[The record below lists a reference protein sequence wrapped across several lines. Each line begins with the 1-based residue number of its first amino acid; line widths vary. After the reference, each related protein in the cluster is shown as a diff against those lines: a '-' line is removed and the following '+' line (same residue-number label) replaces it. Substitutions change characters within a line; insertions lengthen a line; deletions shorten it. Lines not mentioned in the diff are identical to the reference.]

1 MQIYSDGK
9 NRVIKGTFPKRFRL
23 LNAGAEVPYLRT
35 AKDAIRLS
43 GELPIGLLDIEEVE
57 QKKTAQ
63 PAKLDAASLAI
74 INKGDFDRID
84 ILNKKLA
91 INQEQM
97 NSQLSA
103 LTEHEATIANLETQN
118 AQAIEDTKNS
128 IVEMAVAVGKEIQA
142 DREALKQTAES
153 FSSSLKDTGE
163 ILSLKIEAHEKAKN
177 PHNIS
182 KATIGLERVDNTP
195 DIDKPVSKPVKKEL
209 DKKADKKQVDEL
221 SKKIEETGKK
231 QDKIVKGLDR
241 INWVGGVGGNELPT
255 GGKEGQFLAKGS
267 DKTGDYK
274 WVTPDPSIEIV
285 RVDEL
290 PATGETNILYLVPVD
305 DPETKNIYDEYIWA
319 VQSDDTYGWEKLGT
333 TEVDLSGYV
342 PTSRTINSKA
352 LTSDITLSASDV
364 GALPDNTF
372 IPTDTSDLTNGAG
385 FITPSALSDYVTL
398 STSQKINA
406 AKAIFGTDVAFGT
419 DTTQKNLL
427 AVISNSN
434 SLAGNW
440 IGRLTVGAKNKTFIM
455 GTYGGIC
462 VLGAHA
468 WTDAQKGTGA
478 AWEPVY
484 INPDGNKAV
493 YIGGSP
499 INGKQCILKIQ
510 NVNANTTGTV
520 QINRSTNLTNN
531 FKDVACWDDN
541 VSKFTNDAG
550 YITGISSTDVTDAL
564 GYTPYDSNN
573 PAGYTSN
580 VGTVTSVNNVQPVSG
595 NVTLSIP
602 TVNNATLTIQ
612 KNGTSVGTFT
622 ANASSNVTANITVP
636 TDLGDLTN
644 NAGYTKNVGT
654 VTSVNN
660 VSPVSGN
667 VSLTIPTITIRRW
680 S

>member
-103 LTEHEATIANLETQN
+103 LIEHEATIANLETQN

-274 WVTPDPSIEIV
+274 WVTPDPSIEII

-290 PATGETNILYLVPVD
+290 PATGETNVLYLVPVD
-305 DPETKNIYDEYIWA
+305 DPETNNIYDEYIWA
-319 VQSDDTYGWEKLGT
+319 VQSDDTYGWEKIGT

-342 PTSRTINSKA
+342 PTSRTINNKA
-352 LTSDITLSASDV
+352 LTEDITLTASDV
-364 GALPDNTF
+364 GALPD
-372 IPTDTSDLTNGAG
+372 
-385 FITPSALSDYVTL
+385 
-398 STSQKINA
+398 ST
-406 AKAIFGTDVAFGT
+406 T
-419 DTTQKNLL
+419 
-427 AVISNSN
+427 
-434 SLAGNW
+434 
-440 IGRLTVGAKNKTFIM
+440 IG
-455 GTYGGIC
+455 
-462 VLGAHA
+462 
-468 WTDAQKGTGA
+468 
-478 AWEPVY
+478 
-484 INPDGNKAV
+484 
-493 YIGGSP
+493 
-499 INGKQCILKIQ
+499 
-510 NVNANTTGTV
+510 
-520 QINRSTNLTNN
+520 
-531 FKDVACWDDN
+531 
-541 VSKFTNDAG
+541 
-550 YITGISSTDVTDAL
+550 
-564 GYTPYDSNN
+564 
-573 PAGYTSN
+573 
-580 VGTVTSVNNVQPVSG
+580 
-595 NVTLSIP
+595 
-602 TVNNATLTIQ
+602 NATLTIQ
-612 KNGTSVGTFT
+612 KNGADVDTFT
-622 ANASSNVTANITVP
+622 ANATEDKSINITVP
-636 TDLGDLTN
+636 TQPSDIGAQPAGNYVTTDTTQTISAPKTFTKAVHFTGTGDTNAMFLTENTRIDVEGTTKTILGMANGQFYINHNSYDLALRGRQTRPKYNNSTLALT
-644 NAGYTKNVGT
+644 
-654 VTSVNN
+654 SD
-660 VSPVSGN
+660 
-667 VSLTIPTITIRRW
+667 IPTTYVHEQGVASAVWTVQHNLNKYPSVTVVDSSENVIIADVEYVDVNTVKITMNGASKGRAYLN
-680 S
+680 

>member
-103 LTEHEATIANLETQN
+103 LTEHEATLTNLETQN

-128 IVEMAVAVGKEIQA
+128 IVEMALAVGKEIQA
-142 DREALKQTAES
+142 DRETLKQTAES

-255 GGKEGQFLAKGS
+255 GGKEGQLLAKGS

-274 WVTPDPSIEIV
+274 WVTPDPSIEII

-342 PTSRTINSKA
+342 PTSRTINDKA
-352 LTSDITLSASDV
+352 LTEDITLTASDV
-364 GALPDNTF
+364 GALPD
-372 IPTDTSDLTNGAG
+372 
-385 FITPSALSDYVTL
+385 
-398 STSQKINA
+398 ST
-406 AKAIFGTDVAFGT
+406 T
-419 DTTQKNLL
+419 
-427 AVISNSN
+427 
-434 SLAGNW
+434 
-440 IGRLTVGAKNKTFIM
+440 IG
-455 GTYGGIC
+455 
-462 VLGAHA
+462 
-468 WTDAQKGTGA
+468 
-478 AWEPVY
+478 
-484 INPDGNKAV
+484 
-493 YIGGSP
+493 
-499 INGKQCILKIQ
+499 
-510 NVNANTTGTV
+510 
-520 QINRSTNLTNN
+520 
-531 FKDVACWDDN
+531 
-541 VSKFTNDAG
+541 
-550 YITGISSTDVTDAL
+550 
-564 GYTPYDSNN
+564 
-573 PAGYTSN
+573 
-580 VGTVTSVNNVQPVSG
+580 
-595 NVTLSIP
+595 
-602 TVNNATLTIQ
+602 NATLTIQ
-612 KNGTSVGTFT
+612 KNGADVDTFT
-622 ANASSNVTANITVP
+622 ANATEDKSINITVP
-636 TDLGDLTN
+636 TQPSDIGAQPAGNYVTTDTAQTVSAPKTFTKAVHFTGTGDTNAVFLTENTRIDVEGTTRTILGMANGQFYINHNTYDLLLRGRQTRPKYNSSDL
-644 NAGYTKNVGT
+644 AL
-654 VTSVNN
+654 TSD
-660 VSPVSGN
+660 
-667 VSLTIPTITIRRW
+667 IPTTYVHEQGVASAVWTVQHNLNKYPSVTVVDSSENVIIADVEYVDINTVKITMNGASKGRAYLN
-680 S
+680 

>member
-103 LTEHEATIANLETQN
+103 LTEHEATLTNLETQN

-241 INWVGGVGGNELPT
+241 INWTGGVGGNELPT

-274 WVTPDPSIEIV
+274 WVTPDPSIEII

-305 DPETKNIYDEYIWA
+305 DPETNNIYDEYIWA

-342 PTSRTINSKA
+342 PTSRTINDKA
-352 LTSDITLSASDV
+352 LTEDITLTAADV
-364 GALPDNTF
+364 GALPD
-372 IPTDTSDLTNGAG
+372 
-385 FITPSALSDYVTL
+385 
-398 STSQKINA
+398 ST
-406 AKAIFGTDVAFGT
+406 T
-419 DTTQKNLL
+419 
-427 AVISNSN
+427 
-434 SLAGNW
+434 
-440 IGRLTVGAKNKTFIM
+440 IG
-455 GTYGGIC
+455 
-462 VLGAHA
+462 
-468 WTDAQKGTGA
+468 
-478 AWEPVY
+478 
-484 INPDGNKAV
+484 
-493 YIGGSP
+493 
-499 INGKQCILKIQ
+499 
-510 NVNANTTGTV
+510 
-520 QINRSTNLTNN
+520 
-531 FKDVACWDDN
+531 
-541 VSKFTNDAG
+541 
-550 YITGISSTDVTDAL
+550 
-564 GYTPYDSNN
+564 
-573 PAGYTSN
+573 
-580 VGTVTSVNNVQPVSG
+580 
-595 NVTLSIP
+595 
-602 TVNNATLTIQ
+602 NATLTIQ
-612 KNGTSVGTFT
+612 KNGADVDTFT
-622 ANASSNVTANITVP
+622 ANATEDKSINITVP
-636 TDLGDLTN
+636 TQPSDIGAQPAGNYVTTDTTQTVSAPKTFSKAVHFTGTGDTNALFLTENTRIDVEGTTRTILGMGNGLFYINHNSYDLQLRGRQTRPKYNSSDL
-644 NAGYTKNVGT
+644 AL
-654 VTSVNN
+654 TSD
-660 VSPVSGN
+660 
-667 VSLTIPTITIRRW
+667 IPTTYVHEQGVASAVWTVQHNLNKYPSVTVVDSSENVIIADVEYVDINTVKITMNGASKGRAYLN
-680 S
+680 

>member
-103 LTEHEATIANLETQN
+103 LTEHEATLTNLETQN

-128 IVEMAVAVGKEIQA
+128 IVEMALAVGKEIQA
-142 DREALKQTAES
+142 DRETLKQTAES

-182 KATIGLERVDNTP
+182 KATIGLDQVDNTP

-255 GGKEGQFLAKGS
+255 GGKEGQLLAKGS

-274 WVTPDPSIEIV
+274 WVTPDPSIEII

-342 PTSRTINSKA
+342 PTSRTINNKA
-352 LTSDITLSASDV
+352 LTEDITLTASDV
-364 GALPDNTF
+364 GALPD
-372 IPTDTSDLTNGAG
+372 
-385 FITPSALSDYVTL
+385 
-398 STSQKINA
+398 ST
-406 AKAIFGTDVAFGT
+406 T
-419 DTTQKNLL
+419 
-427 AVISNSN
+427 
-434 SLAGNW
+434 
-440 IGRLTVGAKNKTFIM
+440 IG
-455 GTYGGIC
+455 
-462 VLGAHA
+462 
-468 WTDAQKGTGA
+468 
-478 AWEPVY
+478 
-484 INPDGNKAV
+484 
-493 YIGGSP
+493 
-499 INGKQCILKIQ
+499 
-510 NVNANTTGTV
+510 
-520 QINRSTNLTNN
+520 
-531 FKDVACWDDN
+531 
-541 VSKFTNDAG
+541 
-550 YITGISSTDVTDAL
+550 
-564 GYTPYDSNN
+564 
-573 PAGYTSN
+573 
-580 VGTVTSVNNVQPVSG
+580 
-595 NVTLSIP
+595 
-602 TVNNATLTIQ
+602 NATLTIQ
-612 KNGTSVGTFT
+612 KNGADVDTFT
-622 ANASSNVTANITVP
+622 ANATEDKSINITVP
-636 TDLGDLTN
+636 TQPSDIGAQPAGNYVTTDTAQTISAAKTFTKAVHFTGTGDANALFLTENTRIDVEGTTKTILGMGNSLFYINHNTYDLQLRGRQTRPKYNSSDL
-644 NAGYTKNVGT
+644 AL
-654 VTSVNN
+654 TSD
-660 VSPVSGN
+660 
-667 VSLTIPTITIRRW
+667 IPTTYVHEQGVASAVWTVQHNLNKYPSVTVVDSSENVIIADVEYIDVNTVKITMNGASKGRAYLN
-680 S
+680 

>member
-241 INWVGGVGGNELPT
+241 INWTGGVGGNELPT

-274 WVTPDPSIEIV
+274 WVTPDPSIEII

-305 DPETKNIYDEYIWA
+305 DPETNNIYDEYIWA

-342 PTSRTINSKA
+342 PTSRTINDKA
-352 LTSDITLSASDV
+352 LTEDITLTAADV
-364 GALPDNTF
+364 GALPD
-372 IPTDTSDLTNGAG
+372 
-385 FITPSALSDYVTL
+385 
-398 STSQKINA
+398 ST
-406 AKAIFGTDVAFGT
+406 T
-419 DTTQKNLL
+419 
-427 AVISNSN
+427 
-434 SLAGNW
+434 
-440 IGRLTVGAKNKTFIM
+440 IG
-455 GTYGGIC
+455 
-462 VLGAHA
+462 
-468 WTDAQKGTGA
+468 
-478 AWEPVY
+478 
-484 INPDGNKAV
+484 
-493 YIGGSP
+493 
-499 INGKQCILKIQ
+499 
-510 NVNANTTGTV
+510 
-520 QINRSTNLTNN
+520 
-531 FKDVACWDDN
+531 
-541 VSKFTNDAG
+541 
-550 YITGISSTDVTDAL
+550 
-564 GYTPYDSNN
+564 
-573 PAGYTSN
+573 
-580 VGTVTSVNNVQPVSG
+580 
-595 NVTLSIP
+595 
-602 TVNNATLTIQ
+602 NATLTIQ
-612 KNGTSVGTFT
+612 KNGADVDTFT
-622 ANASSNVTANITVP
+622 ANATEDKSINITVP
-636 TDLGDLTN
+636 TQPSDIGAQPAGNYVTTDTTQTVSAPKTFSKAVHFTGTGDTNALFLTENTRIDVEGTTRTILGMGNGLFYINHNSYDLQLRGRQTRPKYNSSDL
-644 NAGYTKNVGT
+644 AL
-654 VTSVNN
+654 TSD
-660 VSPVSGN
+660 
-667 VSLTIPTITIRRW
+667 IPTTYVHEQGVASAVWTVQHNLNKYPSVTVVDSSENVIIADVEYVDINTVKITMNGASKGRAYLN
-680 S
+680 